1 MCQVP
6 GSPGNQAQVVGLPG
20 NTETCGDKAFQL
32 KNVLRACCMGE
43 AEVVIYNPSYTQIS
57 QIKFPITFQD
67 FLILTQES

>member
-20 NTETCGDKAFQL
+20 NTETCGDKDFLL

-43 AEVVIYNPSYTQIS
+43 AEVVIYNPNPHTVKSVKLSS
-57 QIKFPITFQD
+57 Q
-67 FLILTQES
+67 